1 MSQEFLPKD
10 PTKALI
16 EIKEKLYH
24 QLNLERELLATFDK
38 DDWDRIFVTNNIDFL
53 QNLLDICER
62 S

>member
-1 MSQEFLPKD
+1 MTHEFLPKD
-10 PTKALI
+10 PAKALI
-16 EIKEKLYH
+16 EIKEKLYN
-24 QLNLERELLATFDK
+24 QLNLERELLSAFDK